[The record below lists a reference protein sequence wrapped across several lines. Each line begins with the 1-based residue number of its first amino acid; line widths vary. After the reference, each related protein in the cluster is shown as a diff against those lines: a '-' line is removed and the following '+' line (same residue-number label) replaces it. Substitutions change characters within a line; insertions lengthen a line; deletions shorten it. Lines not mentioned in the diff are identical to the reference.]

1 MDCDGC
7 TFSLE
12 EIDVGLGALEFMI
25 IYERMEIKK
34 LICVSDV
41 R

>member
-12 EIDVGLGALEFMI
+12 ETDVGLGALE
-25 IYERMEIKK
+25 MEIKT